1 MKETKALIDGATGL
15 VENIIVVDGP
25 FDPGDGKTLLDAA
38 GARIGGTWDGAKF
51 VAPPEP
57 PAPAPD
63 PQDELDAAIAA
74 AATVE
79 ELKAALL
86 GQSGTAK
93 VAGRPA

>member
-1 MKETKALIDGATGL
+1 MKETKALIDNATGL

-38 GARIGGTWDGAKF
+38 DARIGGTWDGAVFQPK
-51 VAPPEP
+51 PEP
-57 PAPAPD
+57 PAPPPD
-63 PQDELDAAIAA
+63 PQSELDAAISA
-74 AATVE
+74 AATLE

-86 GQSGTAK
+86 GQSSAGK